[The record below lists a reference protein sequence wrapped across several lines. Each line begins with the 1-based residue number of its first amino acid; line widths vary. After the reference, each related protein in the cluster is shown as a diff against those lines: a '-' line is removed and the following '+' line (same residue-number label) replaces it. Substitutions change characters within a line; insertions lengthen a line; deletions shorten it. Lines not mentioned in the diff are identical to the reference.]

1 MIEQT
6 PEPGP
11 DFVVTSYT
19 TLTKIVLNWKTLLS
33 SQRSGQKAL
42 SPEQSRSVFEQDFD
56 RIIFSHP
63 FRRLQDKT
71 QVHPLPEHDFVHTR
85 LTHSLEVSSVGR
97 SLGKR
102 VGEVILQRHQELQ
115 NDFSFFDFGAIVA
128 AASLAHDLGN
138 PPFGHAGEDAISD
151 FFSQH
156 PAGLN
161 FRNEVDASSWEDL
174 IQFEGNAQGF
184 RILNKNQ
191 FGLKLTFAT
200 LGAFT
205 KYPCVA
211 DLASRDRKKRS
222 QKKYGF
228 FQTEKQAFTEV
239 ASHLELLESGKGS
252 WNRHPLAF
260 LVEAADDIC
269 YSIIDLED
277 GCSLGLVSFSE
288 ALPLFEA
295 VITKSRSKLGKL
307 ESLGSQDEKIGYLR
321 ALAIA
326 DLMDECTTLFLD
338 HENDILQGIFD
349 QALCDESPSR
359 NALKQIIKISIDK
372 IYSARSVVEVEAA
385 GHEVLPGLLE
395 EFTRTGAMM
404 LEGRTSRKYSNLEK
418 LFPAEI
424 INSIKNQPDNCY
436 QMLRNVVDYISGMT
450 DRHAISL
457 YRKIK
462 GMSL

>member
-1 MIEQT
+1 M
-6 PEPGP
+6 
-11 DFVVTSYT
+11 
-19 TLTKIVLNWKTLLS
+19 NWTNLLS
-33 SQRSGQKAL
+33 SHRTGQRAL
-42 SPEQSRSVFEQDFD
+42 SPEQSRSVFEQDYD

-71 QVHPLPEHDFVHTR
+71 QVHPLPDHDFVHTR

-102 VGEVILQRHQELQ
+102 VGEVILNRHPELQ
-115 NDFSFFDFGAIVA
+115 KDFSLFDFGAIVA

-151 FFSQH
+151 FFAQH
-156 PAGLN
+156 RVGLG
-161 FRNEVDASSWEDL
+161 FQEKVDADAWADL
-174 IQFEGNAQGF
+174 VKFEGNAQGF

-191 FGLKLTFAT
+191 FGLKLSFAT

-205 KYPCVA
+205 KYPCPA
-211 DLASRDRKKRS
+211 LFPLRDRKKRS

-228 FQTEKQAFTEV
+228 FQTEKKIFAEV
-239 ASHLELLESGKGS
+239 ASQLDLLPFDAGS
-252 WNRHPLAF
+252 WKRHPLAF

-277 GCSLGLVSFSE
+277 GCSLGLVNFAE
-288 ALPLFEA
+288 ALGLFES
-295 VITKSRSKLGKL
+295 VITTSKSKLGKL
-307 ESLGSQDEKIGYLR
+307 NSISSQTEKIGYLR

-326 DLMDECTTLFLD
+326 DLMDECTSLFLD
-338 HENDILQGIFD
+338 NEGGILSGGFD
-349 QALCDESPSR
+349 KALCDECESK
-359 NALKQIIKISIDK
+359 NGLKEIIKISIDK
-372 IYSARSVVEVEAA
+372 IYSARSVVEIEAS

-395 EFTRTGAMM
+395 QFTTAGAMM
-404 LEGRTSRKYSNLEK
+404 LEHSTSRKYSNLQK
-418 LFPAEI
+418 LFPSDITASL
-424 INSIKNQPDNCY
+424 NTNPDNY
-436 QMLRNVVDYISGMT
+436 YLMLRNVVDYISGMT

>member
-1 MIEQT
+1 
-6 PEPGP
+6 
-11 DFVVTSYT
+11 
-19 TLTKIVLNWKTLLS
+19 LNWTTLLS
-33 SQRSGQKAL
+33 SQRTGQKLL
-42 SPEQSRSVFEQDFD
+42 SSEQSRSVFEQDYD

-102 VGEVILQRHQELQ
+102 AGEVILQRHPELQ
-115 NDFSFFDFGAIVA
+115 NKFSLFDFGAIVA

-151 FFSQH
+151 FFAQH
-156 PAGLN
+156 PAGVS
-161 FRNEVDASSWEDL
+161 FKDRVDGLSWEDL
-174 IQFEGNAQGF
+174 INFEGNAQGF
-184 RILNKNQ
+184 RTLNKNQ

-205 KYPCVA
+205 KYPCPA
-211 DLASRDRKKRS
+211 FLPSRDKTKRS

-228 FQTEKQAFTEV
+228 FQTETQTFREV
-239 ASHLELLESGKGS
+239 ATQLELSHSGAES

-277 GCSLGLVSFSE
+277 GCSLGLVNFTE

-295 VITKSRSKLGKL
+295 VITKSKSKLGKL
-307 ESLGSQDEKIGYLR
+307 ESLGSQAEKIGYLR

-326 DLMDECTTLFLD
+326 DLMDECTSLFLD
-338 HENDILQGIFD
+338 NESDILNGRFD
-349 QALCDESPSR
+349 LALCDQCHSK

-395 EFTRTGAMM
+395 EFTCTGAMI
-404 LEGRTSRKYSNLEK
+404 LQDKLSRKYSNLQK
-418 LFPAEI
+418 LFPQEI
-424 INSIKNQPDNCY
+424 TMAIRNEPDNY
-436 QMLRNVVDYISGMT
+436 YLMLRNVVDYISGLT